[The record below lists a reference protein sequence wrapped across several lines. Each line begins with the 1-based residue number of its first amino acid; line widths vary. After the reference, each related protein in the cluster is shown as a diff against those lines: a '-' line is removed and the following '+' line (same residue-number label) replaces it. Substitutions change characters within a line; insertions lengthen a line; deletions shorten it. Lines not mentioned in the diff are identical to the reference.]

1 MKNSIYQTLVE
12 SFDYITEA
20 DDLPAGSPERM
31 EPGDTRYAP
40 GYNPNTGS
48 SYTGDIGDAP
58 NDPAP
63 TNVPAVDPVKKKPV
77 GPRKNPGTR
86 AFQHWLNSKGVKVAI
101 DGIYGKETKEGS
113 NTAFSKLDRSNP
125 NYEAQFQELQT
136 MLGVGTAYN
145 VKPGSGMSINSTQY
159 IEAMKKYGYDPTTGN
174 PSATAPSG
182 EAGQAV
188 DIIPPEVASA
198 PKNDP
203 YWVKGTRYEFVQT
216 NRGGPGGWKIT
227 HRPGEFAL
235 NGSTRR
241 ASSLGYTGP
250 GDMVSMNKGVAQLD
264 RKKNLTA
271 QVPPKPMAESV
282 EDWRPLHWELTYG
295 LSHNQDGTPK

>member
-31 EPGDTRYAP
+31 APGDTRYAP
-40 GYNPNTGS
+40 GYDPTTGRMA
-48 SYTGDIGDAP
+48 GE
-58 NDPAP
+58 PAP
-63 TNVPAVDPVKKKPV
+63 TNVPAVNPVKKKPV

-86 AFQHWLNSKGVKVAI
+86 AFQHWLNSKGIKVAI
-101 DGIYGKETKEGS
+101 DGVYGKETKEGS

-174 PSATAPSG
+174 PSAAAPSG
-182 EAGQAV
+182 QAGQAA

-198 PKNDP
+198 PKNEP

-216 NRGGPGGWKIT
+216 NRGGAGGWKIT
-227 HRPGEFAL
+227 HRAGEFAL
-235 NGSTRR
+235 NGEVRT
-241 ASSLGYTGP
+241 AGNAGYSGP
-250 GDMVSMNKGVAQLD
+250 QSGIRQGIAKLD
-264 RKKNLTA
+264 REKNLAA
-271 QVPPKPMAESV
+271 QVPPKPMAESI
-282 EDWRPLHWELTYG
+282 EDWQPLHWELTYG